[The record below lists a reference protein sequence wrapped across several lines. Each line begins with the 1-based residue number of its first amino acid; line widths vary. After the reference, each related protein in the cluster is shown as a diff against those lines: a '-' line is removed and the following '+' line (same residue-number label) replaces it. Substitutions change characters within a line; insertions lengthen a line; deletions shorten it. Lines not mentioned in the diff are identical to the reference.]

1 MLDIVTFKWK
11 PAPGYRSKFEGAH
24 VNTLAAMVRHH
35 YQKPHRFSCITD
47 DPTGIDQRHVRVIPL
62 WRDHAT
68 LQSAYGRRNPS
79 CYRRLKL
86 FSADAATIIG
96 PRFVSL
102 DLDMVITGDMA
113 PLWDRPE
120 DFVIIKSATPPPRY
134 LYNGSMLL
142 MTAGAR
148 RQVWDDFHPV
158 RSLQATVKSRMFG
171 SDQAW
176 ISLKLGPGEATWD
189 TADGVYSWRIHLE
202 PNGGALPANARLTSW
217 HGSDDPWGPRA
228 QQLAWVRQHY
238 NNSELRADSGRLER
252 AL

>member
-1 MLDIVTFKWK
+1 VLDICTFKWK
-11 PAPGYRSKFEGAH
+11 PQPGYRSKFAGEH
-24 VNTLAAMVRHH
+24 VNVLAAMVRRH

-62 WRDHAT
+62 WRDHAN

-86 FSADAATIIG
+86 FSAEAATIIG
-96 PRFVSL
+96 PRFVSM
-102 DLDMVITGDMA
+102 DLDMVITGDCG
-113 PLWDRPE
+113 PLWDRAE
-120 DFVIIKSATPPPRY
+120 DFVMIKSATPPPRY

-158 RSLQATVKSRMFG
+158 RSLRETVAKRMFG

-189 TADGVYSWRIHLE
+189 TADGVYSYRMHIE
-202 PNGGALPANARLTSW
+202 PNAGVLPANAKMVAF
-217 HGSDDPWGPRA
+217 HGATDPWHPEA
-228 QQLAWVRQHY
+228 QKLEWVRQNY
-238 NNSELRADSGRLER
+238 RVEEFA
-252 AL
+252 

>member
-1 MLDIVTFKWK
+1 MLDFVAFKWK
-11 PAPGYRSKFEGAH
+11 PNPGYRSKFTGEH
-24 VNTLAAMVRHH
+24 VNTLAAMLRRH

-47 DPTGIDQRHVRVIPL
+47 DPTGIDTKRVRVIPL

-86 FSADAATIIG
+86 FSPDMATLIG
-96 PRFVSL
+96 PRFVST
-102 DLDMVITGDMA
+102 DLDVVLTGDCI
-113 PLWDRPE
+113 PIFDRPE
-120 DFVIIKSATPPPRY
+120 DFVIIKSATTGPRY
-134 LYNGSMLL
+134 LYNGSALL

-158 RSLQATVKSRMFG
+158 RSLRETVAKRLFG

-189 TADGVYSWRIHLE
+189 TVDGVYSWRIHLE
-202 PNGGALPANARLTSW
+202 PNGGALPANAKFVAF
-217 HGSDDPWGPRA
+217 HGSDDPWTARA
-228 QQLAWVRQHY
+228 QEHAWVRENY
-238 NNSELRADSGRLER
+238 RIPA
-252 AL
+252 

>member
-1 MLDIVTFKWK
+1 MLDICTFKWRA
-11 PAPGYRSKFEGAH
+11 PPGYRSTFTGAH
-24 VNTLAAMVRHH
+24 VNTLAAMIRRQ

-47 DPTGIDQRHVRVIPL
+47 DPTGIDQRHVRIIPL
-62 WRDHAT
+62 WPDHAS
-68 LQSAYGRRNPS
+68 LQSAYGSRNPS

-86 FSADAATIIG
+86 FSAEAAEIIG

-102 DLDMVITGDMA
+102 DLDVVITGDLI

-134 LYNGSMLL
+134 LYNGSALL

-158 RSLQATVKSRMFG
+158 RSLRETVAKRMFG

-176 ISLKLGPGEATWD
+176 ISLKLGPGEATWG
-189 TADGVYSWRIHLE
+189 TSDGVYSYQIHLQ
-202 PNGGALPANARLTSW
+202 PKGGALPANAKLVSF
-217 HGSDDPWGPRA
+217 HGKPDPWDEPA
-228 QQLAWVRQHY
+228 QKLDWVRQHY
-238 NNSELRADSGRLER
+238 SN
-252 AL
+252 